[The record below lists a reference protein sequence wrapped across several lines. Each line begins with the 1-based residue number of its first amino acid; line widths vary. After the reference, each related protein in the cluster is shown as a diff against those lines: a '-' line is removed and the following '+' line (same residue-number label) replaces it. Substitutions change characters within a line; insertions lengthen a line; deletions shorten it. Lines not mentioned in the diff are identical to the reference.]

1 VTGGRGGVRAAI
13 RTRELREANGYD
25 RGRSE
30 SIERRRG
37 PSKAT
42 GLLRR
47 GASTLDILSGR
58 NRREAIASRQ

>member
-1 VTGGRGGVRAAI
+1 MLWRIVGRWALLAVAVPVAAI
-13 RTRELREANGYD
+13 VLRKI
-25 RGRSE
+25 SE

-47 GASTLDILSGR
+47 GASTLDGLSGR
-58 NRREAIASRQ
+58 NRREAITARR